1 MRGTETILLVEDSPV
16 VRAAAARI
24 LQRAGYTVL
33 EAPTSRSAVDIAA
46 KKQHRVD
53 LLLTDVVMPDM
64 NGREVAEAF
73 MRLRPDAKV
82 LYMSGYTDDAVV
94 RHGILQSGIAYLQKP
109 FTGETLTAKVR
120 AVLDGPGPA
129 APEAHAA

>member
-1 MRGTETILLVEDSPV
+1 MHGTETILLVEDSPV

-46 KKQHRVD
+46 KKQNRVD

-64 NGREVAEAF
+64 SGREVAEAF

-94 RHGILQSGIAYLQKP
+94 RHGILEAEMSFLQKP
-109 FTGETLTAKVR
+109 YSPATLAAKVR
-120 AVLDGPGPA
+120 EVLDGGEGA
-129 APEAHAA
+129 R